1 VPLSHFPFL
10 PLRKGSEGD
19 SSAFQGGKGVKH
31 KIGVLLGVLLWS
43 LMACQSSSIF
53 QGRSQEWAFRERYI
67 QQPFYTAIFIHPY
80 RYNED
85 YLIDLTGT
93 IAELETETP
102 RASVAIPLGSP
113 ITIVGLDDKYVLAHI
128 TGYTRLFRIS
138 LQTQH
143 GTLDDVAKE
152 LALVLSQ
159 EPPLQS
165 VRPEMRAFVERQE
178 VTRGMTRREVS
189 MSWGLPDKITSVPG
203 ATGTIEEWTYFDR
216 RAHVFLDNSTVTN
229 WQQF

>member
-1 VPLSHFPFL
+1 
-10 PLRKGSEGD
+10 
-19 SSAFQGGKGVKH
+19 VKH
-31 KIGVLLGVLLWS
+31 KIGGLLGVLLWT
-43 LMACQSSSIF
+43 LMACQSTSILR
-53 QGRSQEWAFRERYI
+53 GSSQEQAFRERYV
-67 QQPFYTAIFIHPY
+67 QKPFYTAVFIHPY
-80 RYNED
+80 LYNED

-93 IAELETETP
+93 VAELDTETP
-102 RASVAIPLGSP
+102 TLRAPVAVPLGSP
-113 ITIVGLDDKYVLAHI
+113 ITIVGLDDKYVLARI
-128 TGYTRLFRIS
+128 TGYTRLFRIG
-138 LQTQH
+138 LQTQR

>member
-1 VPLSHFPFL
+1 M
-10 PLRKGSEGD
+10 
-19 SSAFQGGKGVKH
+19 KH
-31 KIGVLLGVLLWS
+31 RMGILLGVLLWS
-43 LMACQSSSIF
+43 LMACQSSSLF

-67 QQPFYTAIFIHPY
+67 QRPFYTAIFIHPY

-93 IAELETETP
+93 IADLETETP

-113 ITIVGLDDKYVLAHI
+113 ITIVGLDDKYVLANI
-128 TGYTRLFRIS
+128 TGYTRLFRIG
-138 LQTQH
+138 LQTQR

-152 LALVLSQ
+152 LAQVLSP

-216 RAHVFLDNSTVTN
+216 RAHIFLDNSTVTN